1 MMNIEDFAMIMINF
15 WEEVLLKAKQELEME
30 QCNHRVR
37 YFEYSLEQLVEF

>member
-15 WEEVLLKAKQELEME
+15 WEEVLLKAKQ
-30 QCNHRVR
+30 CNHRVR